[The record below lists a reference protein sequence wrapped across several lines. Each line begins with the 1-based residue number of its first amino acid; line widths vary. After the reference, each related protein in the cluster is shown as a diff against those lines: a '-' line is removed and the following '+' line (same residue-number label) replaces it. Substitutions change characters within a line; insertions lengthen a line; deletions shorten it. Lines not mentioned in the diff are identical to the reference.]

1 MMLVYAII
9 GVNVIL
15 SLRGFRDF
23 SFFERYKFEVDSI
36 LIRKEQIRMLSS
48 GFLHVDMM
56 HLIFNMY
63 AFYTFSGV
71 LVSYFTTLEFAIIYF
86 GSLIGGNLLSLYIHR
101 NHGNYSA
108 VGASGAVSGA
118 IYASIALVPDGG
130 IGLVFLPGL
139 WIPSWIFGIIYIL
152 YTIFG
157 IKSNRDNIG
166 HEAHLGGAMV
176 GLILTVLFFLNDPTV
191 QFTWWIIGAMLVPTL
206 AFLYLVVYH
215 PEWLLTGKIDWSNN
229 PLSRFKDKQDRER
242 NKRPKP
248 ELNELLDKI
257 NRDGYESLTIEERK
271 RLDELSR

>member
-1 MMLVYAII
+1 
-9 GVNVIL
+9 
-15 SLRGFRDF
+15 
-23 SFFERYKFEVDSI
+23 
-36 LIRKEQIRMLSS
+36 
-48 GFLHVDMM
+48 LHVDMM

>member
-1 MMLVYAII
+1 
-9 GVNVIL
+9 
-15 SLRGFRDF
+15 
-23 SFFERYKFEVDSI
+23 
-36 LIRKEQIRMLSS
+36 
-48 GFLHVDMM
+48 
-56 HLIFNMY
+56 
-63 AFYTFSGV
+63 
-71 LVSYFTTLEFAIIYF
+71 
-86 GSLIGGNLLSLYIHR
+86 
-101 NHGNYSA
+101 
-108 VGASGAVSGA
+108 
-118 IYASIALVPDGG
+118 
-130 IGLVFLPGL
+130 
-139 WIPSWIFGIIYIL
+139 
-152 YTIFG
+152 
-157 IKSNRDNIG
+157 
-166 HEAHLGGAMV
+166 MV